1 MLLSDQDAYQAGR
14 TEPADAI
21 ARGAVNKSTLISGIL
36 FIANDALPHYV
47 VQYLWRTYH
56 NHIAPCFRNC
66 GSIIQCSC
74 NSMVPLCS
82 DHNIL
87 PLYSAVKLLSVFTNP
102 GCVARE

>member
-1 MLLSDQDAYQAGR
+1 MLLSDQDAYQACR

-21 ARGAVNKSTLISGIL
+21 ARGAVNKSTLISSIL

-66 GSIIQCSC
+66 GSIIQCSY

-87 PLYSAVKLLSVFTNP
+87 PL
-102 GCVARE
+102 